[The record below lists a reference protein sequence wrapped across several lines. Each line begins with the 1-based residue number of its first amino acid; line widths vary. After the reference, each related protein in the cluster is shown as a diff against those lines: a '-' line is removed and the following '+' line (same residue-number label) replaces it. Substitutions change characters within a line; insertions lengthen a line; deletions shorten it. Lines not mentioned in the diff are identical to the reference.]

1 MGSLICFRKNKT
13 ASAQR
18 VETVN
23 ITVPEFEHKVITF
36 EDGKR
41 HFRRGLYPSEIFLLE
56 YCSKGTYPETITNT
70 MDFCQCH

>member
-36 EDGKR
+36 
-41 HFRRGLYPSEIFLLE
+41 
-56 YCSKGTYPETITNT
+56 
-70 MDFCQCH
+70 